1 MSKESIDKL
10 REKILKLGE
19 ISGKL
24 ELFYLKRGVVK
35 RAQKIIARFSPDEMI
50 ETIKNMGLNKTER
63 EILEDFVKYMI
74 SHKYAFK
81 SRPEYINLRLHV
93 PKDKIAK
100 ILEEKK
106 ISFRKLVID
115 ILLRRFP
122 PDFKVINFSVK
133 SYKKSFKFDQV
144 LIPRKYFDF
153 ICKRIE
159 KEYGGR
165 KSKKEMKKEIKRF
178 IESEIKKLL
187 GEIG

>member
-24 ELFYLKRGVVK
+24 ELFYLKRGSV
-35 RAQKIIARFSPDEMI
+35 RRTQKIISRFGPDEMI
-50 ETIKNMGLNKTER
+50 QTIQNMELNKTEK
-63 EILEDFVKYMI
+63 EILEDFIKYVI

-81 SRPEYINLRLHV
+81 SRPEYINLRLNV
-93 PKDKIAK
+93 PKDKITK
-100 ILEEKK
+100 ILEEKN

-115 ILLRRFP
+115 ILLGRFP
-122 PDFKVINFSVK
+122 ADFKVINFSMK

-144 LIPRKYFDF
+144 LIPKKYFDF
-153 ICKRIE
+153 ICQRIE
-159 KEYGGR
+159 REYGGR
-165 KSKKEMKKEIKRF
+165 KSKKEVKKEIKRL

-187 GEIG
+187 EDTG